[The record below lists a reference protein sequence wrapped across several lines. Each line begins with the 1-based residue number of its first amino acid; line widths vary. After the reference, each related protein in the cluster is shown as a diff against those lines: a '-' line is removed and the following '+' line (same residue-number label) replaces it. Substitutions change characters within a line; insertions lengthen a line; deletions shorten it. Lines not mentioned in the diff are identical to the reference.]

1 MKEAAD
7 MDWTDGAGK
16 VLAALGGILSKAEK
30 EKHDAAEVYTSN
42 PSLMVIDLETGATA
56 LLETEPH
63 EGGRTQGQGY
73 KKEAAY
79 DQRIPMKVPMSLQRN
94 ILLDMIVS
102 MLVPKDSEQMGPLG
116 NAAYERIAQA
126 LKDGLEHSI
135 STDGDLAKYWKE
147 RYANHA
153 DLVTQLS
160 EQINDMTLTTVT
172 GKAFCK
178 MSATPLTDV
187 ELDIDAIRTLQ
198 NIQGVRQ
205 DG

>member
-7 MDWTDGAGK
+7 MDWTDGSGK
-16 VLAALGGILSKAEK
+16 VLATLGGILSRAEK

-79 DQRIPMKVPMSLQRN
+79 QQRIPMKVPLSLQRN

-102 MLVPKDSEQMGPLG
+102 MLVPEGSEEIGPLG
-116 NAAYERIAQA
+116 KAAYKRIAGA
-126 LKDGLEHSI
+126 LKEGLEKSI
-135 STDGDLAKYWKE
+135 STDTDLATYWKE

-153 DLVTQLS
+153 QLVTELS
-160 EQINDMTLTTVT
+160 EQINDMTITTVT
-172 GKAFCK
+172 GKALCK
-178 MSATPLTDV
+178 MRAIPLTV
-187 ELDIDAIRTLQ
+187 AELDVDAMRVLKK
-198 NIQGVRQ
+198 IQGVRQ

>member
-16 VLAALGGILSKAEK
+16 VLATLGGILSKAEK
-30 EKHDAAEVYTSN
+30 ESHDADEVYTSN

-79 DQRIPMKVPMSLQRN
+79 DQRIPMKVPMNLQRN

-102 MLVPKDSEQMGPLG
+102 MLVPKESERIGPLG
-116 NAAYERIAQA
+116 KAAYERIAQA
-126 LKDGLEHSI
+126 LKDGLELSI
-135 STDGDLAKYWKE
+135 STDGDLARYWKS

-160 EQINDMTLTTVT
+160 EQINDMTVTTVT
-172 GKAFCK
+172 GKALCK
-178 MSATPLTDV
+178 MRAVPITEAQLNA
-187 ELDIDAIRTLQ
+187 DALEALQ